1 VAGRSG
7 VTATSSE
14 VGASA
19 VTSGTV
25 ASGVGVG
32 EGSLEHAARAAL
44 ASRRSDD
51 QREEERI
58 GGVAFVGAGA

>member
-1 VAGRSG
+1 
-7 VTATSSE
+7 

-19 VTSGTV
+19 VTSGAV

-32 EGSLEHAARAAL
+32 EGSPEHAARAAL

-51 QREEERI
+51 QGEEERI